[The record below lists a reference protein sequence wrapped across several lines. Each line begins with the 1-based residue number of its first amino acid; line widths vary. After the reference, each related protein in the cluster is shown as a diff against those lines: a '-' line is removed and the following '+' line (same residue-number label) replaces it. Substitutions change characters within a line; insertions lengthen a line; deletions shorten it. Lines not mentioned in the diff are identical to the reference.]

1 MPRNTFS
8 TTGLVLRRN
17 KVGETDRIISLLT
30 QEHGKISCVAKGVRK
45 ITSSKRAF
53 LEPGNIVKAFLV
65 KTNSLPLLTQAVLEE
80 DCSKMSPT
88 LDKFRQLSQVL
99 EIYERLFV
107 EQELD
112 EHVYDRAMLI
122 RDHIV
127 NSSASNGSIRGHL
140 DIIVAELGYQSPKES
155 KYSSISDYISALSD
169 QPMRS
174 FEFLTVK

>member
-1 MPRNTFS
+1 MRQRTFS
-8 TTGLVLRRN
+8 TTGLVLRRS

-53 LEPGNIVKAFLV
+53 LEPGNIVKVFLV
-65 KTNSLPLLTQAVLEE
+65 KTNSLPLLTQATLDD
-80 DCSKMSPT
+80 DCSKMPAT

-112 EHVYDRAMLI
+112 EDVYDRAMLI
-122 RDHIV
+122 REYII
-127 NSSASNGSIRGHL
+127 NSSGSNGQIRSHL
-140 DIIVAELGYQSPKES
+140 DKIIACLGYQSPKDS
-155 KYSSISDYISALSD
+155 KYHSISDYISALSD

-174 FEFLTVK
+174 FDFLSVK